1 MAMGDRLMTLAAF
14 GAIAWWWRLMPGDHF
29 RRESRCQDVAL
40 IEQVEHADDQSENSK
55 PAR

>member
-1 MAMGDRLMTLAAF
+1 MSDRLMTLAAF